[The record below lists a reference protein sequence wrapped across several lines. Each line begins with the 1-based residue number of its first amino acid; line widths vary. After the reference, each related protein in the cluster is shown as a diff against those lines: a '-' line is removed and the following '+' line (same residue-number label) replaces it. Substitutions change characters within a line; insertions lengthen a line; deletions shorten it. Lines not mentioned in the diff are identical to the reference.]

1 MPRKPIAAPEGFRGV
16 CARYKWACARSGRGI
31 GKADGVL
38 RVAKA
43 VNTSVNRSTRAV
55 SDLRQYGDEEV
66 WALPTSLGGD
76 CEDIAL
82 LKKRE
87 LIKRGIAPERLL
99 IATVLDR
106 NRGSHAVLV
115 LRTGDEDLV
124 LDNLKNSILPWRK
137 TGYSFLSMQ
146 NPSAPHKWDAVL
158 AGGVFR

>member
-1 MPRKPIAAPEGFRGV
+1 MF
-16 CARYKWACARSGRGI
+16 ARATNGPVPRSGRGI

-115 LRTGDEDLV
+115 LRTG
-124 LDNLKNSILPWRK
+124 
-137 TGYSFLSMQ
+137 G
-146 NPSAPHKWDAVL
+146 
-158 AGGVFR
+158 